1 MLFRSGPVLEAL
13 NEGRVE
19 TLVAPVGLSVEG
31 CRCTRCG
38 WLGPGGSVRSGDHC
52 PICGGDM
59 EQVSDIVESAVATA
73 LRQGSRVEALPFSA
87 LNNGPLLREVG
98 ALLRF

>member
-1 MLFRSGPVLEAL
+1 
-13 NEGRVE
+13 
-19 TLVAPVGLSVEG
+19 
-31 CRCTRCG
+31 
-38 WLGPGGSVRSGDHC
+38 
-52 PICGGDM
+52 M